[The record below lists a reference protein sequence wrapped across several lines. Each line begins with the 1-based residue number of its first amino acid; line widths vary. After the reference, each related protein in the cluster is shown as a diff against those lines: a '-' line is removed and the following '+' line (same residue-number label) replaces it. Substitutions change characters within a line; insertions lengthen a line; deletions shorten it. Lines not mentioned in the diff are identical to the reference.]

1 MAPSS
6 SRRRPRN
13 LPESRNR
20 AKPLARNELLM
31 DIVEGP
37 APRMNREPCGS
48 GPCAGEARGSMGA
61 IFVALVLVLGAGSV
75 GGVLVRFFGFDQVE
89 AAVVGIGV
97 LWVLGL
103 CHALEARG
111 RHRAESRCLI

>member
-61 IFVALVLVLGAGSV
+61 VFVALVLVLGAGSV
-75 GGVLVRFFGFDQVE
+75 GGGLVRFFGFDQVE
-89 AAVVGIGV
+89 AAGRGIPG
-97 LWVLGL
+97 LLGPGRVPRL
-103 CHALEARG
+103 MAR
-111 RHRAESRCLI
+111 RRD